1 MLLDIIVAIVISLG
15 FYLGYTRGLIKTVF
29 DSLSLVIGIL
39 AALKLSPIVINIL
52 QGIIKTSPAISF
64 LLGVVLTFI
73 GVMALIRF
81 AGKKLEDM
89 LEAVH
94 INFINKLAGGA
105 VQGLF
110 FAYLLSLAFWLLNSL
125 NVINPQTKSASLT
138 YSLLEP
144 LPEKGKAVFS
154 ALKPVFKGFWDKTV
168 EAMDGIKG
176 EDKDK
181 EKEKEKNPTPSNE

>member
-1 MLLDIIVAIVISLG
+1 MLLDIIVAIVVSLG

-52 QGIIKTSPAISF
+52 EEIIKTSPAVSF
-64 LLGVVLTFI
+64 LLGVVITFI
-73 GVMALIRF
+73 AVMAIIRF
-81 AGKKLEDM
+81 IGKKLEDM
-89 LEAVH
+89 LEAVN

-110 FAYLLSLAFWLLNSL
+110 FAYILSLAIWLVDSL
-125 NVINPQTKSASLT
+125 KVLKPEVKAASIT
-138 YSLLEP
+138 YSLLQP
-144 LPEKGKAVFS
+144 LPEKGKAVFTS
-154 ALKPVFKGFWDKTV
+154 LKPVFQGFWDKTV

-176 EDKDK
+176 KDNEDSPK
-181 EKEKEKNPTPSNE
+181 

>member
-39 AALKLSPIVINIL
+39 AALKLSPIIIGIL
-52 QGIIKTSPAISF
+52 QDIIKTSPAVTF
-64 LLGVVLTFI
+64 LLGVVITFI

-81 AGKKLEDM
+81 IGKKLEDL
-89 LEAVH
+89 LEAVN

-110 FAYLLSLAFWLLNSL
+110 FAYIMSLALWLVNNL
-125 NVINPQTKSASLT
+125 NVLNPETKAASIT
-138 YSLLEP
+138 YPLLEP
-144 LPEKGKAVFS
+144 LPEKGKAVFTN
-154 ALKPVFKGFWDKTV
+154 LKPVFKDFWDKTV

-176 EDKDK
+176 GSDQNAPAQPDAPQK
-181 EKEKEKNPTPSNE
+181 